1 MTNTGKQYEELI
13 ENALLNNSDYNF
25 ERQVFIGIKPNK
37 KTRHCVDIL
46 LKETKE
52 VISLKFQCVAGT
64 AEEKVPYEVLVLQ
77 HAVNEGKCNSAT
89 IVLAG
94 DAWTQK
100 EWYLT
105 EGFCSRM
112 NCPDVRIME
121 HEDFLREYTDKE
133 VRKYKGLEEFFVDEK

>member
-1 MTNTGKQYEELI
+1 MANTGKQYEELI
-13 ENALLNNSDYNF
+13 EDALINHSNYTI
-25 ERQVFIGIKPNK
+25 ERQVFIGTKPNK

-46 LKETKE
+46 LKETQE

-77 HAVNEGKCNSAT
+77 NLVNKGKCKSAT

-100 EWYLT
+100 DWYLT
-105 EGFCSRM
+105 EGFCSKM
-112 NCPDVRIME
+112 NCPDVRIIE
-121 HEDFLREYTDKE
+121 HDDFLKEYTSKE
-133 VRKYKGLEEFFVDEK
+133 VKKYKGLEEFFV

>member
-64 AEEKVPYEVLVLQ
+64 A
-77 HAVNEGKCNSAT
+77 
-89 IVLAG
+89 
-94 DAWTQK
+94 
-100 EWYLT
+100 
-105 EGFCSRM
+105 
-112 NCPDVRIME
+112 
-121 HEDFLREYTDKE
+121 
-133 VRKYKGLEEFFVDEK
+133 